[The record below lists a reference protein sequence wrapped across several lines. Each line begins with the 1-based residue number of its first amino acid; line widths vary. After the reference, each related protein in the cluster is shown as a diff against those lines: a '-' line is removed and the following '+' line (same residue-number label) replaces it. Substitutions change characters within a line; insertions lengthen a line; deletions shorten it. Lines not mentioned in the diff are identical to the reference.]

1 MPDALRMRWRPLAH
15 GEALQRFQPLSMEE
29 NDHTLVTADVLRI
42 EPDGLGSLRL
52 TETDVLGRLGAVV
65 SPVGGTA
72 DLRLQLAQQ
81 RAHVIKSEPA
91 SSASSSPQEA
101 AYACRRQ
108 DAYNFRSSLAMS
120 AKSSLESE
128 ERKVFAILEEIDRR
142 PQPSTSAF
150 HLLTEQEEE
159 VRKARVRYLDAEDA
173 KNLGELGLQCGWLQ
187 GDYRNGQ
194 HSLLSAV
201 RASALARTRN
211 MEDGARSID
220 QIRRAR
226 ADIVAA
232 RDRQKLREAQQTKQI
247 QRPSSSPALQQQA
260 PNRLMHASVGKAA
273 SAPASAVAIDEQTKQ
288 RWIQHV
294 RESLQYQKSFK
305 KPSNRLVLSDVSAK
319 DPHRVL
325 Q

>member
-1 MPDALRMRWRPLAH
+1 
-15 GEALQRFQPLSMEE
+15 MEE
-29 NDHTLVTADVLRI
+29 NDHTSVTADVLRL
-42 EPDGLGSLRL
+42 EPDCLGSLRL

-72 DLRLQLAQQ
+72 ELRLQLAQQ
-81 RAHVIKSEPA
+81 RARVIKSEPA
-91 SSASSSPQEA
+91 SSASSSLQEA

-159 VRKARVRYLDAEDA
+159 VRKARVRYRYLDAEDA
-173 KNLGELGLQCGWLQ
+173 KNLGELGLQCSWLQ

>member
-1 MPDALRMRWRPLAH
+1 
-15 GEALQRFQPLSMEE
+15 
-29 NDHTLVTADVLRI
+29 
-42 EPDGLGSLRL
+42 
-52 TETDVLGRLGAVV
+52 
-65 SPVGGTA
+65 
-72 DLRLQLAQQ
+72 
-81 RAHVIKSEPA
+81 
-91 SSASSSPQEA
+91 
-101 AYACRRQ
+101 
-108 DAYNFRSSLAMS
+108 
-120 AKSSLESE
+120 
-128 ERKVFAILEEIDRR
+128 
-142 PQPSTSAF
+142 
-150 HLLTEQEEE
+150 
-159 VRKARVRYLDAEDA
+159 
-173 KNLGELGLQCGWLQ
+173 
-187 GDYRNGQ
+187 
-194 HSLLSAV
+194 
-201 RASALARTRN
+201 

-232 RDRQKLREAQQTKQI
+232 RDRQKLREVQQTKQI

-260 PNRLMHASVGKAA
+260 PNRLMHASIGKAA